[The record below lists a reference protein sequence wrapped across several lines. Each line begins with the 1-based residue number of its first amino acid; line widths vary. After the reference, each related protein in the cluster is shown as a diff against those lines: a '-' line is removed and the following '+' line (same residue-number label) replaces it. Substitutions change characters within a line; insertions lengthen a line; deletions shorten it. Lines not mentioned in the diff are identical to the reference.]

1 MRVRRQSGS
10 WRYSSDFLGID
21 VDYRPKWTAMHR
33 LQKHGSAEQ
42 IRRLPTGKVRNLKRG
57 DGLKGKM
64 RVDQAAPLK

>member
-1 MRVRRQSGS
+1 
-10 WRYSSDFLGID
+10 
-21 VDYRPKWTAMHR
+21 MHR